1 MNVLQI
7 GEDVLI
13 NEEEYEHYQKLKRSH
28 RRSIDRFAKVNAL
41 TYRLSLFINLVIDN
55 NEDKPEEIFF
65 NLQDAI
71 EDLRT
76 YCKEYEHLMNH
87 YFEDED

>member
-7 GEDVLI
+7 GDDVLI
-13 NEEEYEHYQKLKRSH
+13 NEEEYEYYQKLKRSH
-28 RRSIDRFAKVNAL
+28 RRSIDRFVKINVL

-55 NEDKPEEIFF
+55 NEDKPEEILF

-71 EDLRT
+71 EDLRA

-87 YFEDED
+87 YFEED

>member
-7 GEDVLI
+7 GDDVFI
-13 NEEEYEHYQKLKRSH
+13 SEEEYEHYQKLKRSH
-28 RRSIDRFAKVNAL
+28 RRSIDRFVKINVL

-55 NEDKPEEIFF
+55 NEDKPEEIFC

-76 YCKEYEHLMNH
+76 YCTEYEYLMNL
-87 YFEDED
+87 YFEED